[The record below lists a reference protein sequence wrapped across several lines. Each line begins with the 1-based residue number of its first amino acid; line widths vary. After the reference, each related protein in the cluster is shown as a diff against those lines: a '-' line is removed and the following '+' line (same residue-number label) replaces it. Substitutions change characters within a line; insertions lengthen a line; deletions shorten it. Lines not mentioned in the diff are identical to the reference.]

1 MSKEKINVKVDFQ
14 TSFSIETLP
23 KEDSDTKTTI
33 AKQYY
38 REVQLFLGND
48 IECKYV
54 NPYVTLTDS
63 NGKIIR
69 FTTCKTSYDM
79 KALLSC
85 YKNDYELSN
94 VIIKIHHQS
103 HPFYH
108 FNGDDILF
116 SESEEAIIKQDIT
129 EFINKIFT
137 NNKRSRPTKDD
148 YYLNIARVVSS
159 RSTCLKRQYGAVIVN
174 NDEIISTGYNGA
186 PRGEKHCLDRGKCD
200 RMKSKNNSG
209 DYSDCFS
216 VHAEQNA
223 IISASRRE
231 MIGSTLYLVGFD
243 GDNELENPEP
253 CPICSRMIKNSGIV
267 KVITRDNS

>member
-1 MSKEKINVKVDFQ
+1 MSKEKINVEVDFQ
-14 TSFSIETLP
+14 TSFGIETLQ

-38 REVQLFLGND
+38 REIRLFLGND
-48 IECKYV
+48 IECIYAY
-54 NPYVTLTDS
+54 PCVTLTDS

-69 FTTCKTSYDM
+69 FIVCKTSYNM
-79 KALLSC
+79 KAILSC

-94 VIIKIHHQS
+94 VNIKIHHQS

-108 FNGDDILF
+108 ITGGDILF
-116 SESEEAIIKQDIT
+116 PDSEEETIKQDIT
-129 EFINKIFT
+129 EFINKIFIH
-137 NNKRSRPTKDD
+137 NKRTRPSKDE

-174 NDEIISTGYNGA
+174 NAEIISTGYNGA

-223 IISASRRE
+223 IISASRHE
-231 MIGSTLYLVGFD
+231 MIGATLYLVGFN
-243 GDNELENPEP
+243 GEEELENPEP
-253 CPICSRMIKNSGIV
+253 CPICSRMIQNAGIKRV
-267 KVITRDNS
+267 VTRD